1 MEQASSRQGGNGRFK
16 LVQGLVSGTLLSAP
30 LWVCIGVAVAV
41 VLQDGPITRLQ
52 SAILFLAAAIEL
64 VLLRRT
70 WRAIKPPARSRA
82 SAPQPRAFVA
92 AVGLSRPK
100 PLLLLLGVVGTY
112 LHYYFWDIQ
121 LQIAS
126 MPSVTVFVHAPALG

>member
-1 MEQASSRQGGNGRFK
+1 MQRANSRERGDGGFK
-16 LVQGLVSGTLLSAP
+16 LIQGLVSGTLLSVP

-41 VLQDGPITRLQ
+41 VFQDGPITRLQ
-52 SAILFLAAAIEL
+52 SAILLLAAAIEL

-70 WRAIKPPARSRA
+70 WRAINPRTRSRA
-82 SAPQPRAFVA
+82 PAPQPRA
-92 AVGLSRPK
+92 AVTAVRLSQPK

>member
-1 MEQASSRQGGNGRFK
+1 MQRANSREGGDGGVK
-16 LVQGLVSGTLLSAP
+16 LIQGLVSGTLLSVP

-41 VLQDGPITRLQ
+41 VFQDGPITRLQ
-52 SAILFLAAAIEL
+52 SAILLLAAAIEL

-70 WRAIKPPARSRA
+70 WRAIYPRTRSRA
-82 SAPQPRAFVA
+82 PAAQPRAVVA
-92 AVGLSRPK
+92 AVRLSQPR
-100 PLLLLLGVVGTY
+100 PLLLLLGVAGTY

>member
-1 MEQASSRQGGNGRFK
+1 MQRANSREGGDGGVK
-16 LVQGLVSGTLLSAP
+16 LIQGLVSGTLLSVP

-41 VLQDGPITRLQ
+41 VFQDGPITRLQ
-52 SAILFLAAAIEL
+52 SAILLLAAAIEL

-70 WRAIKPPARSRA
+70 WRAIYPRTRSRA
-82 SAPQPRAFVA
+82 PAAQPRAVVA
-92 AVGLSRPK
+92 AVRLSQPR

>member
-1 MEQASSRQGGNGRFK
+1 MQRANPREGGDGGFK
-16 LVQGLVSGTLLSAP
+16 LIQGLVSGTLLSVP

-41 VLQDGPITRLQ
+41 VFQDGPITRLQ
-52 SAILFLAAAIEL
+52 SAILLLAAAIEL

-70 WRAIKPPARSRA
+70 WRAIKSSARSRA
-82 SAPQPRAFVA
+82 PAPQPRA
-92 AVGLSRPK
+92 AVTAVRLSQPK

>member
-1 MEQASSRQGGNGRFK
+1 MQRANSREGGDCGFK
-16 LVQGLVSGTLLSAP
+16 LIQGLVSGTLLSVP

-41 VLQDGPITRLQ
+41 VFQDGPITRLQ
-52 SAILFLAAAIEL
+52 SAILLLAAAIEL

-70 WRAIKPPARSRA
+70 WRAINPRTRSRA
-82 SAPQPRAFVA
+82 PAPQPRA
-92 AVGLSRPK
+92 AVTAVRLSQPK

>member
-1 MEQASSRQGGNGRFK
+1 MQRSNSREGGDGGFK
-16 LVQGLVSGTLLSAP
+16 LIQGLVSGTLLSVP

-41 VLQDGPITRLQ
+41 VFQDGPITRLQ
-52 SAILFLAAAIEL
+52 SAILLLAAAIEL

-70 WRAIKPPARSRA
+70 WRAINPRTRSRA
-82 SAPQPRAFVA
+82 PAAQPRAVVA
-92 AVGLSRPK
+92 AVRLSQPR